1 MGFSSSTA
9 LLVCTFLTDVNGEK
23 YTSVLV
29 TTPIFG
35 IKVVTKWLV
44 DEFREV
50 SPPLMNN
57 GLLGYNLCLL
67 CLMFNS
73 LRLIVVGGFLFGIWY
88 VTNAEPEPV
97 RWRAIARFDCI
108 ATAIVA
114 KVAVE
119 NFMFCCFSC
128 DASDTSSVLV
138 WSSCSLPSLMAQ
150 IAVM

>member
-9 LLVCTFLTDVNGEK
+9 LLVCAFLTDVNGEK

-44 DEFREV
+44 DEFRV
-50 SPPLMNN
+50 VCPPLINN
-57 GLLGYNLCLL
+57 GFLGYNLCLL

-73 LRLIVVGGFLFGIWY
+73 LRLIVVGFFLFGIWY
-88 VTNAEPEPV
+88 EINAEPEPV
-97 RWRAIARFDCI
+97 WWRAIARFDCI

-114 KVAVE
+114 KVVVE
-119 NFMFCCFSC
+119 NFMFC
-128 DASDTSSVLV
+128 
-138 WSSCSLPSLMAQ
+138 
-150 IAVM
+150 